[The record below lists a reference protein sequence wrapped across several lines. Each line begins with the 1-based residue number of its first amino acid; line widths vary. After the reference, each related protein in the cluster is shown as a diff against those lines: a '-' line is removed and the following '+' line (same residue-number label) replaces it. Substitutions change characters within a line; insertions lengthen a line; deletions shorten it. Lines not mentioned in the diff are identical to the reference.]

1 MKAQLTFN
9 DEETEILRM
18 SLNGPESHFALLA
31 IDNMCRNWIKHYD
44 LSDKEYK
51 RLEEIREQ
59 CREFKEEADYF

>member
-18 SLNGPESHFALLA
+18 SLSGPEANYAILA

-44 LSDKEYK
+44 LSEEEIK
-51 RLEEIREQ
+51 RLEEIRDQ
-59 CREFKEEADYF
+59 CREFVMN

>member
-18 SLNGPESHFALLA
+18 SLNGAEAHFAISA

-44 LSDKEYK
+44 LSEEEDR

-59 CREFKEEADYF
+59 CREFVMN

>member
-18 SLNGPESHFALLA
+18 SLNGAEAHYALLA

-44 LSDKEYK
+44 LSEEEEK

-59 CREFKEEADYF
+59 CMEFDMN